1 MISETASAQTVLSD
15 LLREG
20 DLAAALDRVEG
31 ALRRKP
37 DMPGRLL
44 RLDLLCLCE
53 DWDRALRHT
62 ESCLRCDASCLPLM
76 ALIRV
81 LIEGERQRAAVL
93 AGEARPALP
102 PDAPAWTA
110 LLLDALAA
118 QADRTAA
125 ADALREAA
133 LAQAPA
139 SAGVALTVAG
149 EQPFTLISDSDTRL
163 GPVLELFVDGGL
175 LWLPFC
181 QVEEVEVAAPA
192 SLRDLLWLPAQ
203 VSYGGLRRHGFLPAR
218 YPGSG
223 RAGDA
228 LALGRE
234 TRWEDVGA
242 TGVFGLGQKVLF
254 TPSGDLSLYDLRGL
268 RMTPEEGA

>member
-1 MISETASAQTVLSD
+1 MTSETRYSPTLLSE
-15 LLREG
+15 LRREG
-20 DLAAALDRVEG
+20 DLAAVLAGVEEG
-31 ALRRKP
+31 LRRKP

-44 RLDLLCLCE
+44 RLNLLCLVE
-53 DWDRALRHT
+53 DWERALRHT

-81 LIEGERQRAAVL
+81 LIAGERQRAAVL
-93 AGEARPALP
+93 AGEARPVLP
-102 PDAPAWTA
+102 PNAPKWVG

-118 QADRTAA
+118 QDGQT
-125 ADALREAA
+125 ADALREEA

-139 SAGVALTVAG
+139 SAGSALTADG
-149 EQPFTLISDSDTRL
+149 EQIFSLISDSDTRL
-163 GPVLELFVDGGL
+163 GPVLEFFADGGL
-175 LWLPFC
+175 FWLPFC

-192 SLRDLLWLPAQ
+192 SLRDLLWLPAR
-203 VSYGGLRRHGFLPAR
+203 VSSGGVRRHGFVPAR

-223 RAGDA
+223 KAGDA

-242 TGVFGLGQKVLF
+242 TGVFGMGQKVLF
-254 TPSGDLSLYDLRGL
+254 TSAGDLPLYDLRGL
-268 RMTPEEGA
+268 RMTPEADA